1 MVTRERAVPG
11 GLGAIEI
18 AFDDERLVADAGLV
32 LPATL
37 CERLGAEGVIDG
49 LVERPGD
56 PAIGVA
62 AGAKALSVAF
72 AMLAGADSIDD
83 VERLRAGASGAVLG
97 LRPRAATTCGNW
109 LRGLGF
115 GQVRQ
120 LDASCGELARRAWGA
135 GARPERLV
143 IDLDSSI
150 TPVHGHHKRGATATP
165 GCSATTQSSP
175 PRPRRAR
182 SSTPACARGRPTRST
197 GARASSA
204 RRSRAAGGP
213 AMRER
218 FSCGPTPA
226 S

>member
-32 LPATL
+32 LAATL

-49 LVERPGD
+49 LVERPGH

-120 LDASCGELARRAWGA
+120 LDAACGELLRRAWRA
-135 GARPERLV
+135 GARPERPGDRSGL
-143 IDLDSSI
+143 LD
-150 TPVHGHHKRGATATP
+150 HAGARQGQAGSPLRPTP
-165 GCSATTQSSP
+165 GCWATTRSSP
-175 PRPRRAR
+175 PRP
-182 SSTPACARGRPTRST
+182 
-197 GARASSA
+197 
-204 RRSRAAGGP
+204 
-213 AMRER
+213 
-218 FSCGPTPA
+218 
-226 S
+226 